1 MKKVSLLAA
10 SVAIA
15 LTGCG
20 GSDSGSGSNGNVAPG
35 GVIVTGFDGY
45 FNQAVVFAD
54 ANNNGAFDVNEDQI
68 LGLTAPLKGKDGQ
81 LEIKTADFNEIKA
94 KQQRLGL
101 QTLVPGGKV
110 QTALI
115 AKDPSLYAGKYT
127 IDMDHPTQAM
137 AHEVALFTLPGEK
150 VISPLTDLVVV
161 QAGAN
166 PTEEKIAEAK
176 EKVNETLGISGD
188 TAFSDV
194 IAAQNHALH
203 KTAQILTESKVKA
216 EQNSGT
222 YDAETALIIAQEANT
237 IVSDANNTDKL
248 DDPSFKPT
256 VEVENGKAIVTI
268 NNKLSVNSAVE
279 AQVRTSLSTAQE
291 SHIIALDIH
300 TNAKVNGETANLFSD
315 KDTNDITVK
324 VEVIDYDT
332 NKVILSFV
340 GENGATIHVDGDL
353 TQGGTLEERLSYM
366 VKVSANDIDSKKNI
380 VGNAAAIFNL
390 KVDIPNS
397 APVVDQNIAA
407 TMQNWIGSIELFAGT
422 ELTEQEEMSIDG
434 LFTDADDDNLTYTA
448 KTSVKGLNALI
459 INNQGQNRLRIEGK
473 PEQVYAAG
481 ETITVEAFDGK
492 ERTAIAFKL
501 AAVEEAP
508 VPSFSIN
515 NAELANLQ
523 SEINAQLTDMKVG
536 QSLPQL
542 QLTVTLA
549 DIFTA
554 ENTSGVV
561 EYYVGLAG
569 KDQEYMTSIPG
580 VRASAEQGVL
590 TISGTP
596 TAASQGGEFFIQAGI
611 NPDANDGL
619 LSEMKRI
626 ALPKVAEGDTPP
638 ATHPLEGKT
647 WYRLEHGSGTPEE
660 KLPYSRIW
668 CDTLHFENG
677 KVSGN
682 YRTMSNLTQCG
693 ELAENSWS
701 NGTYSVQG
709 NQVIAKF
716 GDDPDATLTI
726 TDADD
731 IAPGAKIL
739 FWTSNEGTER
749 YTLFSNKSDAE
760 ARIQIRSDDGPEQRF
775 FNMPLPTEVDG
786 VEALGM
792 VSLSLRRNNNPDDE
806 GAMDANLTLEFPD
819 QNFTCKDAEE
829 FYENFIITGPGLVT
843 ETTDYNTGIVHKSYG
858 VYSGNEWGTSLECYD
873 KTDDNGIDHAGIDF
887 DLPEL
892 TIGGVYSFI
901 GKVKAQQGEYIE
913 AVKFNMT
920 WTGTGNNE

>member
-20 GSDSGSGSNGNVAPG
+20 GSDSGSGSNNNVAPG

-45 FNQAVVFAD
+45 FNQAVVFLD
-54 ANNNGAFDVNEDQI
+54 KDNNGKLDIGSDTIF
-68 LGLTAPLKGKDGQ
+68 GLTDKEGRRTIPAGTQGVL
-81 LEIKTADFNEIKA
+81 A
-94 KQQRLGL
+94 L
-101 QTLVPGGKV
+101 QTLTPGGTI
-110 QTALI
+110 QTALTQYD
-115 AKDPSLYAGKYT
+115 ADTYAGKYT

-137 AHEVALFTLPGEK
+137 AHEVVFRAPSKST
-150 VISPLTDLVVV
+150 VISPLSDLV
-161 QAGAN
+161 AIEMASGAS
-166 PTEEKIAEAK
+166 EEEAIL
-176 EKVNETLGISGD
+176 KVSTALGGTPEQPIKLLSNFIDGAD
-188 TAFSDV
+188 KNVS
-194 IAAQNHALH
+194 LH
-203 KTAQILTESKVKA
+203 KTAQILTESKAANPGSYEKKATQFA
-216 EQNSGT
+216 EQAGKIVGDLTEEQVKEVN
-222 YDAETALIIAQEANT
+222 YKPVIKDTAPNEDTL
-237 IVSDANNTDKL
+237 V
-248 DDPSFKPT
+248 PT
-256 VEVENGKAIVTI
+256 EVI
-268 NNKLSVNSAVE
+268 NNKLTVSESAQSRV
-279 AQVRTSLSTAQE
+279 QHSLNALTIVQDEHFTTA
-291 SHIIALDIH
+291 HISI
-300 TNAKVNGETANLFSD
+300 ANLFDDPDQASLAVITSGESTFDEAGLIATFSGSD
-315 KDTNDITVK
+315 LV
-324 VEVIDYDT
+324 
-332 NKVILSFV
+332 L
-340 GENGATIHVDGDL
+340 
-353 TQGGTLEERLSYM
+353 
-366 VKVSANDIDSKKNI
+366 SANTAGIIKAGVFTIILQSQDKAADGSQ
-380 VGNAAAIFNL
+380 VGSPVSTKFTL
-390 KVDIPNS
+390 KVDS
-397 APVVDQNIAA
+397 ANLAPIVDKEVEARIQREIDGW
-407 TMQNWIGSIELFAGT
+407 QLQEGELFSQT
-422 ELTEQEEMSIDG
+422 ISLTP
-434 LFTDADDDNLTYTA
+434 LFTDTDGEIKSTKVGLGGVVDGLSSNTDLDNLI
-448 KTSVKGLNALI
+448 V
-459 INNQGQNRLRIEGK
+459 
-473 PEQVYAAG
+473 
-481 ETITVEAFDGK
+481 
-492 ERTAIAFKL
+492 
-501 AAVEEAP
+501 
-508 VPSFSIN
+508 
-515 NAELANLQ
+515 
-523 SEINAQLTDMKVG
+523 
-536 QSLPQL
+536 
-542 QLTVTLA
+542 
-549 DIFTA
+549 
-554 ENTSGVV
+554 
-561 EYYVGLAG
+561 
-569 KDQEYMTSIPG
+569 
-580 VRASAEQGVL
+580 

-596 TAASQGGEFFIQAGI
+596 KMEWNQKGKITLQVTDDKNAESETVTFLMPEVKAGV
-611 NPDANDGL
+611 
-619 LSEMKRI
+619 M
-626 ALPKVAEGDTPP
+626 PP
-638 ATHPLEGKT
+638 PEAHPLEGKT

-701 NGTYSVQG
+701 NGTYRVQG

-843 ETTDYNTGIVHKSYG
+843 ETTDYNTGIIHKSYG

-920 WTGTGNNE
+920 WTGAGNNE

>member
-20 GSDSGSGSNGNVAPG
+20 GSDSGSGSNNNVAPG

-45 FNQAVVFAD
+45 FNQAVVFLD
-54 ANNNGAFDVNEDQI
+54 KDNNGKLDIGSDTIF
-68 LGLTAPLKGKDGQ
+68 GLTDKEGRRTIPAGTQGVL
-81 LEIKTADFNEIKA
+81 A
-94 KQQRLGL
+94 L
-101 QTLVPGGKV
+101 QTLTPGGTI
-110 QTALI
+110 QTALTQYD
-115 AKDPSLYAGKYT
+115 ADTYAGKYT

-137 AHEVALFTLPGEK
+137 AHEVVFRAPSKST
-150 VISPLTDLVVV
+150 VISPLSDLV
-161 QAGAN
+161 AIEMASGAS
-166 PTEEKIAEAK
+166 EEEAIL
-176 EKVNETLGISGD
+176 KVSTALGGTPEQPIKLLSNFIDGAD
-188 TAFSDV
+188 KNVS
-194 IAAQNHALH
+194 LH
-203 KTAQILTESKVKA
+203 KTAQILTESKAANPGSYEKKATQFA
-216 EQNSGT
+216 EQAGKIVGDLTEEQVKEVN
-222 YDAETALIIAQEANT
+222 YKPVIKDTAPNEDTL
-237 IVSDANNTDKL
+237 V
-248 DDPSFKPT
+248 PT
-256 VEVENGKAIVTI
+256 EVI
-268 NNKLSVNSAVE
+268 NNKLTVSESAQSRV
-279 AQVRTSLSTAQE
+279 QHSLNALTIVQDEHFTTA
-291 SHIIALDIH
+291 HISI
-300 TNAKVNGETANLFSD
+300 ANLFDDPDQASLAVITSGESTFDEAGLIATFSGSD
-315 KDTNDITVK
+315 LV
-324 VEVIDYDT
+324 
-332 NKVILSFV
+332 L
-340 GENGATIHVDGDL
+340 
-353 TQGGTLEERLSYM
+353 
-366 VKVSANDIDSKKNI
+366 SANTAGIIKAGVFTIILQSQDKAADGSQ
-380 VGNAAAIFNL
+380 VGSPVSTKFTL
-390 KVDIPNS
+390 KVDS
-397 APVVDQNIAA
+397 ANLAPIVDKEVEARIQREIDGW
-407 TMQNWIGSIELFAGT
+407 QLQEGELFSQT
-422 ELTEQEEMSIDG
+422 ISLTP
-434 LFTDADDDNLTYTA
+434 LFTDTDGEIKSTKVGLGGVVDGLSSNTDLDNLI
-448 KTSVKGLNALI
+448 V
-459 INNQGQNRLRIEGK
+459 
-473 PEQVYAAG
+473 
-481 ETITVEAFDGK
+481 
-492 ERTAIAFKL
+492 
-501 AAVEEAP
+501 
-508 VPSFSIN
+508 
-515 NAELANLQ
+515 
-523 SEINAQLTDMKVG
+523 
-536 QSLPQL
+536 
-542 QLTVTLA
+542 
-549 DIFTA
+549 
-554 ENTSGVV
+554 
-561 EYYVGLAG
+561 
-569 KDQEYMTSIPG
+569 
-580 VRASAEQGVL
+580 

-596 TAASQGGEFFIQAGI
+596 KMEWNQKGKITLQVTDDKNAESETVTFLMPEVKAGV
-611 NPDANDGL
+611 
-619 LSEMKRI
+619 M
-626 ALPKVAEGDTPP
+626 PP
-638 ATHPLEGKT
+638 PEAHPLEGKT

-701 NGTYSVQG
+701 NGTYRVQG

-920 WTGTGNNE
+920 WTGAGNNE

>member
-20 GSDSGSGSNGNVAPG
+20 GSDSGSGSNDNVAPG

-45 FNQAVVFAD
+45 FNQAVVFLD
-54 ANNNGAFDVNEDQI
+54 KNNNGKLDIGSDTIF
-68 LGLTAPLKGKDGQ
+68 GLTDKEGRRTIPSDTQGVLA
-81 LEIKTADFNEIKA
+81 
-94 KQQRLGL
+94 L
-101 QTLVPGGKV
+101 QTLTPGGTV
-110 QTALI
+110 QTAL
-115 AKDPSLYAGKYT
+115 ANHAPETYAGKYT

-137 AHEVALFTLPGEK
+137 AHEVVFRAPSKST
-150 VISPLTDLVVV
+150 VISPLSDLV
-161 QAGAN
+161 AIEMASGAS
-166 PTEEKIAEAK
+166 EEEAIL
-176 EKVNETLGISGD
+176 KVSTALGGTPEQPIKLLSNFIDGAD
-188 TAFSDV
+188 KNVS
-194 IAAQNHALH
+194 LH
-203 KTAQILTESKVKA
+203 KTAQILTESKAANPGSYEKKATQFA
-216 EQNSGT
+216 EQAGKIVGDLTEEQVKEVN
-222 YDAETALIIAQEANT
+222 YKPVIKDTAPNEDTL
-237 IVSDANNTDKL
+237 V
-248 DDPSFKPT
+248 PT
-256 VEVENGKAIVTI
+256 EVI
-268 NNKLSVNSAVE
+268 NNKLTVSESAQSRV
-279 AQVRTSLSTAQE
+279 QHSLNALTIVQDEHFTTA
-291 SHIIALDIH
+291 HISI
-300 TNAKVNGETANLFSD
+300 ANLFDDPDQASLAVITSGESTFDEAGLIATFSGSD
-315 KDTNDITVK
+315 LV
-324 VEVIDYDT
+324 
-332 NKVILSFV
+332 L
-340 GENGATIHVDGDL
+340 
-353 TQGGTLEERLSYM
+353 
-366 VKVSANDIDSKKNI
+366 SANTAGIIKAGVFTIILQSQDKAADGSQ
-380 VGNAAAIFNL
+380 VGSPVSTKFTL
-390 KVDIPNS
+390 KVDS
-397 APVVDQNIAA
+397 ANLAPIVDKEVEARIQREIDGW
-407 TMQNWIGSIELFAGT
+407 QLQEGELFSQT
-422 ELTEQEEMSIDG
+422 ISLTP
-434 LFTDADDDNLTYTA
+434 LFTDTDGEIKSTKVGLGGVVDGLSSNTDLDNLI
-448 KTSVKGLNALI
+448 V
-459 INNQGQNRLRIEGK
+459 
-473 PEQVYAAG
+473 
-481 ETITVEAFDGK
+481 
-492 ERTAIAFKL
+492 
-501 AAVEEAP
+501 
-508 VPSFSIN
+508 
-515 NAELANLQ
+515 
-523 SEINAQLTDMKVG
+523 
-536 QSLPQL
+536 
-542 QLTVTLA
+542 
-549 DIFTA
+549 
-554 ENTSGVV
+554 
-561 EYYVGLAG
+561 
-569 KDQEYMTSIPG
+569 
-580 VRASAEQGVL
+580 

-596 TAASQGGEFFIQAGI
+596 KMEWNQKGKITLQVTDDKNAESETVTFLMPEVKAGV
-611 NPDANDGL
+611 
-619 LSEMKRI
+619 M
-626 ALPKVAEGDTPP
+626 PP
-638 ATHPLEGKT
+638 PEAHPLEGKT

-701 NGTYSVQG
+701 NGTYRVQG

-843 ETTDYNTGIVHKSYG
+843 ETTDYNTGIIHKSYG

-920 WTGTGNNE
+920 WTGAGNNE

>member
-20 GSDSGSGSNGNVAPG
+20 GSDSGSGSNDNVAPG

-45 FNQAVVFAD
+45 FNQAVVFLD
-54 ANNNGAFDVNEDQI
+54 KNNNGKLDIGSDTIF
-68 LGLTAPLKGKDGQ
+68 GLTDKEGRRTIPSDTQGVLA
-81 LEIKTADFNEIKA
+81 
-94 KQQRLGL
+94 L
-101 QTLVPGGKV
+101 QTLTPGGTV
-110 QTALI
+110 QTAL
-115 AKDPSLYAGKYT
+115 ANHAPETYAGKYT

-137 AHEVALFTLPGEK
+137 AHEVVFRAPSKST
-150 VISPLTDLVVV
+150 VISPLSDLVAIEMASGTSEEEAILKVSTALGGTPE
-161 QAGAN
+161 QPIKLLSNFIDGADKN
-166 PTEEKIAEAK
+166 
-176 EKVNETLGISGD
+176 VS
-188 TAFSDV
+188 
-194 IAAQNHALH
+194 LH
-203 KTAQILTESKVKA
+203 KTAQILTESKAANPSSYEKKATQFA
-216 EQNSGT
+216 EQAGKIVGDLTEDQVKEVN
-222 YDAETALIIAQEANT
+222 YKPVIKDTAPNEDTL
-237 IVSDANNTDKL
+237 V
-248 DDPSFKPT
+248 PT
-256 VEVENGKAIVTI
+256 EVI
-268 NNKLSVNSAVE
+268 NNKLTVSESAQSRVQNSLNALTIVQDEHFTTAHISIANLFDDPDQAPLAVTTSGESTFDEAGLIATFSGSDLVLSANTAGIIKAGVFTIILQSQDKAADGSQVGSPVSTKFTLKVDSANLAPIVDKEVE
-279 AQVRTSLSTAQE
+279 AQIQREIDGWQLQE
-291 SHIIALDIH
+291 
-300 TNAKVNGETANLFSD
+300 GELFSQ
-315 KDTNDITVK
+315 
-324 VEVIDYDT
+324 
-332 NKVILSFV
+332 
-340 GENGATIHVDGDL
+340 TISL
-353 TQGGTLEERLSYM
+353 T
-366 VKVSANDIDSKKNI
+366 
-380 VGNAAAIFNL
+380 
-390 KVDIPNS
+390 P
-397 APVVDQNIAA
+397 
-407 TMQNWIGSIELFAGT
+407 
-422 ELTEQEEMSIDG
+422 
-434 LFTDADDDNLTYTA
+434 LFTDTDGEIKSTKVGLGGVVDGLSSNTDLDNLI
-448 KTSVKGLNALI
+448 V
-459 INNQGQNRLRIEGK
+459 
-473 PEQVYAAG
+473 
-481 ETITVEAFDGK
+481 
-492 ERTAIAFKL
+492 
-501 AAVEEAP
+501 
-508 VPSFSIN
+508 
-515 NAELANLQ
+515 
-523 SEINAQLTDMKVG
+523 
-536 QSLPQL
+536 
-542 QLTVTLA
+542 
-549 DIFTA
+549 
-554 ENTSGVV
+554 
-561 EYYVGLAG
+561 
-569 KDQEYMTSIPG
+569 
-580 VRASAEQGVL
+580 

-596 TAASQGGEFFIQAGI
+596 KMEWNQKGKITLQVTDDKNAESETVTFLMPEVKAGV
-611 NPDANDGL
+611 
-619 LSEMKRI
+619 M
-626 ALPKVAEGDTPP
+626 PP
-638 ATHPLEGKT
+638 PEAHPLEGKT
-647 WYRLEHGSGTPEE
+647 WYRLEHGNGTPEE

-792 VSLSLRRNNNPDDE
+792 VSLSLLRNNNPDDE

-819 QNFTCKDAEE
+819 HNFTCKDAEE

-873 KTDDNGIDHAGIDF
+873 KTDDNGITHGTIDF